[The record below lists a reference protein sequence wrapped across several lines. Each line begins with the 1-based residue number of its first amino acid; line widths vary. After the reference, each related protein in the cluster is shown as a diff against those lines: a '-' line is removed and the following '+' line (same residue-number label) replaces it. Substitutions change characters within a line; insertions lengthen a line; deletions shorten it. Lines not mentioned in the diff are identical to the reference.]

1 MELNSWGVNSFD
13 SFSFPGPA
21 VKADNGQPC
30 AHNSHRKYLTPDP
43 AFSDSRI
50 KTQKYKIQY
59 LRTKH
64 CTAFQPK
71 SKNDLQLYFMFLIM
85 NPRLASNDSHSKETT

>member
-21 VKADNGQPC
+21 VKADNGQSC

-71 SKNDLQLYFMFLIM
+71 SK
-85 NPRLASNDSHSKETT
+85 K